1 MSLLDVS
8 LVNTTAT
15 EQNILHKDTQAKD
28 RGSVSNDV
36 LRGGDYSRAS
46 TSGPHSSSYPSLSE
60 ALTRLPL
67 RMQDLQD
74 RINASQNSQMVASDL
89 SSDFSDGPTP
99 DFEIDL
105 GESSDSLSTPLIT
118 KAGANIVMDTSLPSS
133 SASSLDV
140 GIRWEAVGT
149 NHPKEGS
156 ARSSLNLSSR
166 NDFSKSFDDES
177 AEIQHALSDMRGKL
191 LSSLAATATPI
202 QRNSTSIDRSVNT
215 LTEMEGWS
223 VSNLMEQDASR
234 VVREDKVNSMGV
246 DHTTSVQF
254 RLYQPIPPTNLGSTY
269 LADGA
274 EATDSFENDLLLGLR
289 GSEAKEPDSDSDV
302 DILFR
307 STHPSAVAP
316 SSLASEASASSGDAM
331 QSFQPVSYMNGFLS
345 GPSISAA
352 NPSPNLSVRP
362 VPNEFQSSDSES
374 ESRNRSRGTTSMSMS
389 GSISNLSNYTLR
401 GSPSLSAQPPS
412 LRQNY
417 AYTPPSSDILAD
429 FSVSSDLRVAET
441 EAVPIDS
448 IHSEE
453 PVDYLARS
461 VRM

>member
-1 MSLLDVS
+1 
-8 LVNTTAT
+8 
-15 EQNILHKDTQAKD
+15 
-28 RGSVSNDV
+28 
-36 LRGGDYSRAS
+36 
-46 TSGPHSSSYPSLSE
+46 
-60 ALTRLPL
+60 
-67 RMQDLQD
+67 MQDLQD

-89 SSDFSDGPTP
+89 SSDFSDVPTP

-133 SASSLDV
+133 SASSIDV
-140 GIRWEAVGT
+140 GIRWEAVDT
-149 NHPKEGS
+149 NHTKEGS

-215 LTEMEGWS
+215 LTGMEGWS
-223 VSNLMEQDASR
+223 VSDLMEQDASK
-234 VVREDKVNSMGV
+234 VVREDIAESKGV

-254 RLYQPIPPTNLGSTY
+254 RLYQPIPPTNLGSTH

-274 EATDSFENDLLLGLR
+274 EATDSFENIDYDLLLGLR
-289 GSEAKEPDSDSDV
+289 GSEAKEPDSDSDSDV

-316 SSLASEASASSGDAM
+316 SSLASEANTNSGDAI
-331 QSFQPVSYMNGFLS
+331 QTFQPVSYMNGFLS

-417 AYTPPSSDILAD
+417 AYTPPSFDILAD
-429 FSVSSDLRVAET
+429 FSVSSDLRVADT